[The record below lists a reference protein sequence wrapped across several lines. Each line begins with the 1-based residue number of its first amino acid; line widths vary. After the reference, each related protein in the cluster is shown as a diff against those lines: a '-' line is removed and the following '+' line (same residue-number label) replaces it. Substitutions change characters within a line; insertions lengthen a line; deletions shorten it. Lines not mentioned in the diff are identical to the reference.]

1 MKILSFG
8 FIAFLFLTSETHGQ
22 DIDSS
27 LVYGGSKRGDFKKTL
42 LELRGD
48 GTGKFICWLGPHG
61 WAWRDRLKFQWT
73 ISNDSLSIKW
83 IDDRP
88 GQMMFSGVVRGKR
101 LLSYSGGPFRIFGTY
116 YLVTKNRQKAIK
128 KLREDGE

>member
-42 LELRGD
+42 LELRETGLASLYVGLGHMD
-48 GTGKFICWLGPHG
+48 GPGGI
-61 WAWRDRLKFQWT
+61 D
-73 ISNDSLSIKW
+73 SNFN
-83 IDDRP
+83 
-88 GQMMFSGVVRGKR
+88 GQ
-101 LLSYSGGPFRIFGTY
+101 
-116 YLVTKNRQKAIK
+116 
-128 KLREDGE
+128 